1 MINAAAR
8 LLMNSCIVSWPGCH
22 HHIVDNKT
30 NRLPGSYSLIVYSD
44 IGSSYEDLL
53 DKDEGVSIYDKKC
66 ISSQQNC
73 LKY

>member
-8 LLMNSCIVSWPGCH
+8 LLMNSCIVSWSGCH

-30 NRLPGSYSLIVYSD
+30 NRLPGRCSLIVYSD
-44 IGSSYEDLL
+44 SGSSCEDLL